1 MAIADVGTYE
11 SFLLYAGR
19 LSRSAIT
26 SRFCYRTSRGGYS
39 DSFIIVVVATAVPL

>member
-19 LSRSAIT
+19 L
-26 SRFCYRTSRGGYS
+26 
-39 DSFIIVVVATAVPL
+39 